1 MVTNINILD
10 FILGISFLLLSLPL
24 NNVIISI
31 KDYRPQWGLAIP
43 YISFFANMLIVL
55 TYGIIVKPYAID
67 NKLFVSGLLLALFFS
82 MLYKI
87 TKLIKK

>member
-1 MVTNINILD
+1 MIANINILD

-87 TKLIKK
+87 TKLIKE

>member
-1 MVTNINILD
+1 MIANINILD
-10 FILGISFLLLSLPL
+10 FILGISFLLLLLPL

-31 KDYRPQWGLAIP
+31 KNYRPQWGLAVP
-43 YISFFANMLIVL
+43 YVSFFANLLTVL
-55 TYGIIVKPYAID
+55 TYGIIVRPYTLD

-87 TKLIKK
+87 TKLIKE

>member
-1 MVTNINILD
+1 MIANINILD

-31 KDYRPQWGLAIP
+31 KDYRPQWSLALP
-43 YISFFANMLIVL
+43 YVSFFANMLTVL
-55 TYGIIVKPYAID
+55 TYGIIVKSYTVD
-67 NKLFVSGLLLALFFS
+67 NKLFISGLLLALFFS

-87 TKLIKK
+87 TKLIKE

>member
-1 MVTNINILD
+1 MIANINILD

-31 KDYRPQWGLAIP
+31 KDYRPQWSLALP
-43 YISFFANMLIVL
+43 YVSFFANMLTVL
-55 TYGIIVKPYAID
+55 TYGIIVKSYTVD
-67 NKLFVSGLLLALFFS
+67 NKLFISGLLIALFFS

-87 TKLIKK
+87 TKFIRG

>member
-1 MVTNINILD
+1 MIANINILD

-31 KDYRPQWGLAIP
+31 KDYRPQWSLALP
-43 YISFFANMLIVL
+43 YVSFFANMLTVL
-55 TYGIIVKPYAID
+55 TYGIIVKSYTVD
-67 NKLFVSGLLLALFFS
+67 NKLFISGLLIALFFS

-87 TKLIKK
+87 TKLIKE